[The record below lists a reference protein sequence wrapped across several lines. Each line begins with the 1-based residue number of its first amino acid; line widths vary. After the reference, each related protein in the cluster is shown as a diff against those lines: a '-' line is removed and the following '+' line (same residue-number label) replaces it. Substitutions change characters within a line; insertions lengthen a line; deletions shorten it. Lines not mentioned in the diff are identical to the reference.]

1 MFESVA
7 PVEDE
12 RPRPRRTGPAAAAAG
27 VAIGAALLLASGLG
41 SADARSRVEA
51 EGAPHEGASFRWP
64 ADSACAVV
72 LSTNDEHGGLLPAQY
87 PWTGD
92 GPAGGAESVAAYV
105 DRVRETSACPVF
117 LFSGGD
123 LMQGTLISNLTEGRA
138 TIEAMNEI
146 GYDAAA
152 IGNHEFDW
160 GVRTLQQRM
169 QQARFPILG
178 ANIYERGT
186 GLHPPWVQ
194 PYAVVERDG
203 VRIGVIGTTTR
214 STPDTTQPDS
224 VAGLEFRS
232 IAEAL
237 DLYIPRVRVE
247 GVDFV
252 VVILHAGGFCN
263 EANAPPAV
271 GAGGE
276 SADAGVRAAATES
289 RVAGRPACA
298 GEAMDE
304 LGQTQARFD
313 YAVTGHTH
321 SRVDDVIQGAPIV
334 QSWANMA
341 GIGQGQL
348 VRHPSG
354 EVEAELV
361 EIVPLPAD
369 TTAADPELAALVGR
383 YEKEADR
390 VAREPVATLGA
401 PLERAYRGTSTLGRL
416 IADAQREVTDAQIA
430 IMNNGGIRM
439 DLPAGP
445 VSYGQLYRVQPFQ
458 NRLIR
463 LRLQGSLLLAALESS
478 LDEDGIEAN
487 ISGLTVEYDP
497 EAAGVRVRCVRL
509 PDGRPVQRDSAY
521 SVTVND
527 FMAAGGAGFWMFKQA
542 EAAEPTGLVDL
553 DALVTYLRSRPQP
566 VEPPE
571 DPRWIAVSG
580 GAEGCG

>member
-1 MFESVA
+1 M
-7 PVEDE
+7 EDE
-12 RPRPRRTGPAAAAAG
+12 RPLLRRTGQAAAAIA
-27 VAIGAALLLASGLG
+27 VAIGAAIGATLLLASGLG
-41 SADARSRVEA
+41 SADARSRGEA
-51 EGAPHEGASFRWP
+51 EDAPHEGATFRWP

-160 GVRTLQQRM
+160 GVRTLQQRI

-186 GLHPPWVQ
+186 GLHPAWAQ

-263 EANAPPAV
+263 GAHAASAP

-276 SADAGVRAAATES
+276 SAEVGLR
-289 RVAGRPACA
+289 CA
-298 GEAMDE
+298 GEAIDE

-321 SRVDDVIQGAPIV
+321 SRVDDVIQGAPVV

-354 EVEAELV
+354 EVEARLV

-369 TTAADPELAALVGR
+369 TSASDPELATLVGR

-401 PLERAYRGTSTLGRL
+401 PFERAYRGSSTLGRL

-430 IMNNGGIRM
+430 IMNNGGIRT

-497 EAAGVRVRCVRL
+497 EATGVRVRCVRL
-509 PDGRPVQRDSAY
+509 PDGRPIQRDSAY

-527 FMAAGGAGFWMFKQA
+527 FMAAGGAGFWMLKQA
-542 EAAEPTGLVDL
+542 ETAEPMNLVDL

-571 DPRWIAVSG
+571 DPRWIAVPG
-580 GAEGCG
+580 AAEGCG